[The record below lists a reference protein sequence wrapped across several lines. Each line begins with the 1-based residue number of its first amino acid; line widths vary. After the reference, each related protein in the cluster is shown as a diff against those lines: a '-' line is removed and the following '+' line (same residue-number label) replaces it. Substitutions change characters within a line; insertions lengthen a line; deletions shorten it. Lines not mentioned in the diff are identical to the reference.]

1 MLMRALLRT
10 LATPATEL
18 ELDGSIDVWA
28 SVRGGS
34 FPPPP
39 RLRSRARPEVSRDLV
54 VANRCKRARE
64 RAANNNNSVVALLP
78 RHRESPF

>member
-64 RAANNNNSVVALLP
+64 RAANNNSVVALLP

>member
-10 LATPATEL
+10 LATEL

-34 FPPPP
+34 FPPP

>member
-10 LATPATEL
+10 LATAATEL

-28 SVRGGS
+28 SVRGGGS
-34 FPPPP
+34 FPPP

>member
-28 SVRGGS
+28 SVRGGP
-34 FPPPP
+34 FPPP